1 MENSERVQLA
11 EIALLEM
18 ENEACV
24 FTTLI
29 HTGPQYRI
37 IGIIEA
43 HHTNKFTFRSEEK
56 IQFCLSFRPIHVD

>member
-18 ENEACV
+18 ENEACA

-29 HTGPQYRI
+29 HTGHST
-37 IGIIEA
+37 E
-43 HHTNKFTFRSEEK
+43 S
-56 IQFCLSFRPIHVD
+56 